1 MRKEQLIT
9 LKVNTVKSWKAKMR
23 NKNIN
28 ISELAKVAR
37 VSRATIHNSLKGS
50 NIPNVNT
57 INKIEEALNN

>member
-37 VSRATIHNSLKGS
+37 VSRATIHNALKGC
-50 NIPNVNT
+50 NIPNLNT